1 MEGAPAQRPPQREMG
16 GGEEEGARAGSR
28 PPPAHPHLSPL
39 SLLKAQARATTWEVA
54 RLMTGTQSM
63 EVTSVPSMLLS
74 CLCSSCKVGGGERQ
88 SRGGQKGVGRGHP
101 QPPRGALWGSAP
113 WGTHLADVPQGDGFL
128 VLHHLPQAPEGELRA
143 EGGLK

>member
-74 CLCSSCKVGGGERQ
+74 CLCSSCKVGGGGKTEQ
-88 SRGGQKGVGRGHP
+88 GGAKGGGQGSPPAPKGCPVGFGSVGHP
-101 QPPRGALWGSAP
+101 PR
-113 WGTHLADVPQGDGFL
+113 
-128 VLHHLPQAPEGELRA
+128 
-143 EGGLK
+143 